1 MPTFLLAGSSA
12 AAAMLRPV
20 GDANAWLRGTL
31 HEVPLLPFP
40 LSDGLL
46 PGEGLQIHLWERS
59 QISLFEAAS
68 QLHGCLGQLLERPGA
83 DTERDGLPYAAVA
96 PLLELREHRS
106 CAQGVWAAFT
116 CVGAVRLSGVEL
128 RTAAEQREL
137 HAPRDDEAPV
147 AADDESF
154 LVAQAAALREERSSV
169 DYDSADDEEAYLA
182 LEVARLHE
190 EVPSLRFDTPPGE
203 LGLGEGWRGFAGVA
217 RLQGS

>member
-1 MPTFLLAGSSA
+1 MPALLLAGSSA

-68 QLHGCLGQLLERPGA
+68 QLHGCLGQLLERPGP

-96 PLLELREHRS
+96 PLLDQDPTLL
-106 CAQGVWAAFT
+106 AA
-116 CVGAVRLSGVEL
+116 
-128 RTAAEQREL
+128 
-137 HAPRDDEAPV
+137 
-147 AADDESF
+147 
-154 LVAQAAALREERSSV
+154 
-169 DYDSADDEEAYLA
+169 SA
-182 LEVARLHE
+182 
-190 EVPSLRFDTPPGE
+190 
-203 LGLGEGWRGFAGVA
+203 
-217 RLQGS
+217 